1 MGITPPV
8 TETEFATIKDSV
20 PKLIKALSPFIIA
33 DAAYTRGTYGENYSL
48 FYTYTL
54 VSRAESL
61 VIGHI
66 PESIMPILKSLIP
79 ADINDGSAN
88 DNVAVEADTPIP
100 NTGTLTHEDESEA
113 EYIIPAELIVV
124 ISISSLIAIFYLIQN
139 RKRSK

>member
-1 MGITPPV
+1 MGITPSV

-54 VSRAESL
+54 VSQAESL

-66 PESIMPILKSLIP
+66 PESIMPILKSLIS
-79 ADINDGSAN
+79 ADINDSSTN
-88 DNVAVEADTPIP
+88 DNVAVEVDTLIP

-113 EYIIPAELIVV
+113 EYIIPVELIIVICAFSLMGVV
-124 ISISSLIAIFYLIQN
+124 YLVQN
-139 RKRSK
+139 RKRKK